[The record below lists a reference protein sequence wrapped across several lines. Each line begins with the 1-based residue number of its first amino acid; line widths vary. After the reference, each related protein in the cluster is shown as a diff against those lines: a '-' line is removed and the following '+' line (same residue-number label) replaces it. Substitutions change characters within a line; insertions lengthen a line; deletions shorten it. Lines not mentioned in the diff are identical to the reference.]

1 MNRLFAA
8 LACTGL
14 LLAGGTGCV
23 ARPWDAAAEV
33 VTSRPAEHTD
43 VVVAQDGTGGFTSIQ
58 AALDSLP
65 EVSTQLRI
73 VLVKNGTYREK
84 VFVTKSHVAL
94 VGEDRERTR
103 IVFSEL
109 RSEWRKTHPDD
120 WGAAVVN
127 LGEGASDFVLAYL
140 TVHNDYGSLNGNHDH
155 QFAIRSGAGA
165 TRISLLHASL
175 KADGGDA
182 VSLWNG
188 SSGMY
193 YHADCFFEG
202 WVDTLCPRGFCFVTK
217 SRFFGHNES
226 ASIWHDGSAD
236 ESQMLVIR
244 DSVFDGMPGFALG
257 RNTRDGQFFLVNCRF
272 AASMA
277 DRPIYLAKGPAPF
290 RWGLRAYY
298 SGCTREGGDYEWHRD
313 NLRDAAGSPRAEDID
328 ARWTFRGRWD
338 PEETARRVDQRR
350 AEAISATIARAAA
363 AGSGAPVIGRPTT
376 RRSAPLR
383 IASAGSATR
392 L

>member
-1 MNRLFAA
+1 
-8 LACTGL
+8 
-14 LLAGGTGCV
+14 LAGGTSCV
-23 ARPWDAAAEV
+23 VGRQGSSAGAATTRPPARADA
-33 VTSRPAEHTD
+33 
-43 VVVAQDGTGGFTSIQ
+43 VVAQDGTGDFTTIQ

-65 EVSTQLRI
+65 EASAQLRI
-73 VLVKNGTYREK
+73 VLVRNGTYREK
-84 VFVTKSHVAL
+84 LFVTKSRVAL

-109 RSEWRKTHPDD
+109 RSDWRKTHPDD
-120 WGAAVVN
+120 WGAAAVN
-127 LGEGASDFVLAYL
+127 LGEGASDFVLSSL
-140 TVHNDYGSLNGNHDH
+140 TVYNDYGRLNGNHDH
-155 QFAIRSGAGA
+155 QFAIRSVAGA
-165 TRISLLHASL
+165 TRLSLLHASL
-175 KADGGDA
+175 KADGGDT

-188 SSGMY
+188 ASGMY
-193 YHADCFFEG
+193 YHADCSFEG
-202 WVDTLCPRGFCFVTK
+202 WVDYLCPRGFCYVTK

-236 ESQMLVIR
+236 ESQKLVIR
-244 DSVFDGMPGFALG
+244 DSVFDGVPGFALG

-298 SGCTREGGDYEWHRD
+298 SGCTRDGENYGWYRD
-313 NLRDAAGSPRAEDID
+313 NLKDAAGSPRAEDID
-328 ARWTFRGRWD
+328 ARWTFGGKWD

-350 AEAISATIARAAA
+350 AEAISATSARAAA

-376 RRSAPLR
+376 RRSAPAR
-383 IASAGSATR
+383 IASAGSAMR
-392 L
+392 F

>member
-1 MNRLFAA
+1 VNPLPPAI
-8 LACTGL
+8 ACAGL

-23 ARPWDAAAEV
+23 VRHWDSAAEV
-33 VTSRPAEHTD
+33 AMSRPAERAD
-43 VVVAQDGTGGFTSIQ
+43 AVVAQDGTGDFTTIQ

-65 EVSTQLRI
+65 EASVQLRI
-73 VLVKNGTYREK
+73 VLVRNGTYREK
-84 VFVTKSHVAL
+84 LFVTKGHVAL

-127 LGEGASDFVLAYL
+127 LGEGASDFVLAHV
-140 TVHNDYGSLNGNHDH
+140 TVYNDFGNLNGNHDH

-165 TRISLLHASL
+165 TRLSLLHASL
-175 KADGGDA
+175 RADGGDT

-188 SSGMY
+188 PSGMY

-202 WVDTLCPRGFCFVTK
+202 WVDYLCPRGLCYVTT
-217 SRFFGHNES
+217 SRFFGHNEN
-226 ASIWHDGSAD
+226 ASIWHDGSFD
-236 ESQMLVIR
+236 EGQKLVIR
-244 DSVFDGMPGFALG
+244 DSVFDGVPGFALG

-277 DRPIYLAKGPAPF
+277 DRAIYLAKGPAPF

-298 SGCTREGGDYEWHRD
+298 SGCTRDGENYGWYRD

-328 ARWTFRGRWD
+328 ARWTFGKKWD

-363 AGSGAPVIGRPTT
+363 AGSCAPVIGRPTT
-376 RRSAPLR
+376 RRSAPSR
-383 IASAGSATR
+383 IASAGFATR
-392 L
+392 F